1 MTLTYSSFQ
10 LPSSPSAVGGL
21 LRRTLRKVAVAAG
34 MLTVAC
40 AAQAADFPD
49 RSLQII
55 LSFPPGGATDVLA
68 RELSQR
74 LTNGIGQSV
83 VVLNRPG
90 AGGMIGMQSAAQARP
105 DGYTLYISSIMSNS
119 IYEAFNGK
127 QSVALDSDFDAV
139 GTIAS
144 APHILVTPTTVG
156 LKSLDELVAYLK
168 KDPGKYNYASMGAG
182 TLSNLEGEIFKEQTG
197 VDALQI
203 PYKGSSQAIPEVIS
217 GTSAFMFDSV
227 TSSLTHIQ
235 NRNVTVLGVASDK
248 RLEVLPDVPTMT
260 ELGVPGL
267 EVANLFALMAPR
279 GTPPE
284 RIEVLAKALEA
295 VKKDP
300 EFAQAIAAHGFQIS
314 ELEGSAL
321 HQFILDQQAFW
332 IKRMKELGIS
342 AKAS

>member
-1 MTLTYSSFQ
+1 MTFSYSPFQ
-10 LPSSPSAVGGL
+10 LPGLPPVVRGFMRQALTKAVGAAGILALASAV
-21 LRRTLRKVAVAAG
+21 
-34 MLTVAC
+34 
-40 AAQAADFPD
+40 QAAEFPA
-49 RSLQII
+49 RPIQIV

-68 RELSQR
+68 RELGQR
-74 LTNGIGQSV
+74 MTAGLGQSV

-90 AGGMIGMQSAAQARP
+90 AGGMIGMQSAAQAKP

-127 QSVALDSDFDAV
+127 QSVALDSDFAAV
-139 GTIAS
+139 GAIAS

-168 KDPGKYNYASMGAG
+168 KNPGKYNYASMGAG
-182 TLSNLEGEIFKEQTG
+182 TLSNLEGEIFKEQAG

-217 GTSAFMFDSV
+217 GTSTFMFDSV
-227 TSSLTHIQ
+227 TSSLPHIR
-235 NRNVTVLGVASDK
+235 NDNVTVLGVASDK

-260 ELGVPGL
+260 ELGVHGL

-284 RIEVLAKALEA
+284 HIAVLAKVLEA
-295 VKKDP
+295 AKKDP
-300 EFAQAIAAHGFQIS
+300 KFKQAISMHGFQVS
-314 ELEGSAL
+314 DLKNSAL
-321 HQFILDQQAFW
+321 HPFILDQQMFW
-332 IKRMKELGIS
+332 LKRMKELGIS
-342 AKAS
+342 VKSS

>member
-1 MTLTYSSFQ
+1 MTLAHSSFQ
-10 LPSSPSAVGGL
+10 LSCLPSAVCGF
-21 LRRTLRKVAVAAG
+21 LRRALTKAAVAAG
-34 MLTVAC
+34 MLAIAC
-40 AAQAADFPD
+40 VVQAAEFPD
-49 RSLQII
+49 RSVQII

-74 LTNGIGQSV
+74 MTTELGQSV
-83 VVLNRPG
+83 VILNRPG
-90 AGGMIGMQSAAQARP
+90 AGGMIGMQSAAQAKA

-139 GTIAS
+139 GTVAS

-156 LKSLDELVAYLK
+156 LKSLNELVAYLK

-203 PYKGSSQAIPEVIS
+203 PYKGSGQAIPEVIS

-227 TSSLTHIQ
+227 TSSLTHIR

-284 RIEVLAKALEA
+284 RIDVLAKVLEA

-300 EFAQAIAAHGFQIS
+300 NFSQAIAAHGFQIS
-314 ELEGSAL
+314 ELEGGAL
-321 HQFILDQQAFW
+321 HQFILDQQVFW